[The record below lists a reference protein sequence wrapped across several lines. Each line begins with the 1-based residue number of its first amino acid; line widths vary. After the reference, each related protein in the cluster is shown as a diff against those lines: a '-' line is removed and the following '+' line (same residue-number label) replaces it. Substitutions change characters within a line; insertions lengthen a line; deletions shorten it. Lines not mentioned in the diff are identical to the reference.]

1 MDIYN
6 RKTKQYEKNIQSSAT
21 VLNFL
26 YNTIPGRIIL
36 KLLINP
42 FISKIVGFY
51 HDMPLSK
58 LKIKS
63 FIKNNNITMDEYE
76 TKEYKNFNDFFTR
89 KRKTKIKQL
98 SKGEFASPAD
108 SKLLVYKITKD
119 LKVTIKNST
128 YTLNELVDNKIDL
141 KDYKNGYCLIFR
153 LAVDDFHRYVFPDS
167 GVVEET
173 YNIKGKLHTVSSI
186 SKEYPIYKENHRIIT
201 KLNTKN
207 FDDLIFIE
215 VGALCVGKIINHDI
229 KEYNICDE
237 KGYFKMGGSTIA
249 ILIKDK
255 KLILDKD
262 ILDNATK
269 EIEVKLKCGEKIGIK
284 K

>member
-6 RKTKQYEKNIQSSAT
+6 RKTKQYEKNVQSSAT
-21 VLNFL
+21 ILKFL

-63 FIKNNNITMDEYE
+63 FIKNNNIIMEEYE
-76 TKEYKNFNDFFTR
+76 KKEYKNFNDFFTR

-186 SKEYPIYKENHRIIT
+186 SKEYPIYKVNHRIIT

-255 KLILDKD
+255 KLLLDKD

>member
-26 YNTIPGRIIL
+26 YNTIPGRILL

-51 HDMPLSK
+51 HDIPLSK

-63 FIKNNNITMDEYE
+63 FIKNNNIIMEEYE
-76 TKEYKNFNDFFTR
+76 KKEYKNFNDFFTR
-89 KRKTKIKQL
+89 KRKNKIKKL
-98 SKGEFASPAD
+98 KEGEFASPAD

>member
-6 RKTKQYEKNIQSSAT
+6 RKTKQYEKNVQSSAT
-21 VLNFL
+21 ILKFL

-167 GVVEET
+167 GVVEEI

-255 KLILDKD
+255 KLLLDKD

>member
-1 MDIYN
+1 MNVYD
-6 RKTKQYEKNIQSSAT
+6 RVTKEYEENNQQNAGA
-21 VLNFL
+21 LNFL
-26 YNTIPGRIIL
+26 YNTIVGRVLLKIL
-36 KLLINP
+36 ITP
-42 FISKIVGFY
+42 VISKIVGFF
-51 HDMPLSK
+51 HDTALSK
-58 LKIKS
+58 IKIKK
-63 FIKNNNITMDEYE
+63 FIKTNNINMAEYE
-76 TKEYKNFNDFFTR
+76 EKEYKNFNDFFTR
-89 KRKTKIKQL
+89 KKKTKIKKL
-98 SKGEFASPAD
+98 KAGEFASPAD

-128 YTLNELVDNKIDL
+128 YTLDELVDHKIDL
-141 KDYKNGYCLIFR
+141 KEYKNGYCLIFR
-153 LAVDDFHRYVFPDS
+153 LAVDNYHRYSFPDS

-186 SKEYPIYKENHRIIT
+186 SKDFPIYKENHRVIT

-207 FDDLIFIE
+207 FEDIIYIE

-229 KEYNICDE
+229 THFEQCEE

-249 ILIKDK
+249 VLVKDK

-269 EIEVKLKCGEKIGIK
+269 EIEVKVKCGEKIGIK

>member
-6 RKTKQYEKNIQSSAT
+6 RKTKQYEKNVQSSAT
-21 VLNFL
+21 ILKFL

-63 FIKNNNITMDEYE
+63 FIKNNNITMEEYE
-76 TKEYKNFNDFFTR
+76 KKEYKNFNDFFTR
-89 KRKTKIKQL
+89 KRKNKIKKL
-98 SKGEFASPAD
+98 KEGEFASPAD

-186 SKEYPIYKENHRIIT
+186 SKEYPIYKVNHRIIT

-255 KLILDKD
+255 KLLLDKD

>member
-6 RKTKQYEKNIQSSAT
+6 RKTKEYEKNIQSSAT

-26 YNTIPGRIIL
+26 YNTIPGRILL

-51 HDMPLSK
+51 HDMPISK

-63 FIKNNNITMDEYE
+63 FIKNNNITMEEYE
-76 TKEYKNFNDFFTR
+76 KKEYKNFNDFFTR
-89 KRKTKIKQL
+89 KRKNKIKKL
-98 SKGEFASPAD
+98 KEGEFASPAD

-255 KLILDKD
+255 KLLLDKD

>member
-6 RKTKQYEKNIQSSAT
+6 RKTKQYEKNIQSSAGT
-21 VLNFL
+21 LNFL
-26 YNTIPGRIIL
+26 YNTALGRLLLKIL
-36 KLLINP
+36 IMP
-42 FISKIVGFY
+42 FISKIVGLF
-51 HDMPLSK
+51 HDSSISK

-63 FIKNNNITMDEYE
+63 FIKNNNINMKEYE

-89 KRKTKIKQL
+89 KRKNKIKKL
-98 SKGEFASPAD
+98 NKGEFASPAD

-128 YTLNELVDNKIDL
+128 YTLNELVANKIDL
-141 KDYKNGYCLIFR
+141 KDYQNGYCLIFR
-153 LAVDDFHRYVFPDS
+153 LAVDDFHRYIFPDD

-186 SKEYPIYKENHRIIT
+186 SKDYPIYKENHRIIT

-229 KEYNICDE
+229 KEFNICDE

-249 ILIKDK
+249 VLIKDK
-255 KLILDKD
+255 KIILDKD

>member
-6 RKTKQYEKNIQSSAT
+6 RKTKEYEKNIQSSAT
-21 VLNFL
+21 ILNFL
-26 YNTIPGRIIL
+26 YNTVPGRILL
-36 KLLINP
+36 KILINP

-51 HDMPLSK
+51 HDIPLSK
-58 LKIKS
+58 LKIKN
-63 FIKNNNITMDEYE
+63 FIKNNNINMEEYE
-76 TKEYKNFNDFFTR
+76 NQEYKSFNDFFTR
-89 KRKTKIKQL
+89 KRKNKIKKL
-98 SKGEFASPAD
+98 KEGEFASPAD

-128 YTLNELVDNKIDL
+128 YTLNELVANKIDL
-141 KDYKNGYCLIFR
+141 KDYKSGECLIFR

-167 GVVEET
+167 GVVKET

-207 FDDLIFIE
+207 FDDIIFIE

-229 KEYNICDE
+229 KEFNICAE
-237 KGYFKMGGSTIA
+237 KGYFKMGGSTIV

-262 ILDNATK
+262 IIDNATK

>member
-255 KLILDKD
+255 KLLLDKD

>member
-6 RKTKQYEKNIQSSAT
+6 RKTKQYEKNVQSSAT
-21 VLNFL
+21 ILKFL

-63 FIKNNNITMDEYE
+63 FIKNNNIIMEEYE
-76 TKEYKNFNDFFTR
+76 KKEYKNFNDFFTR
-89 KRKTKIKQL
+89 KRKNKIKKL
-98 SKGEFASPAD
+98 KEGEFASPAD

-186 SKEYPIYKENHRIIT
+186 SKEYPIYKVNHRIIT

-255 KLILDKD
+255 KLLLDKD

>member
-6 RKTKQYEKNIQSSAT
+6 RKTKEYEKNIQSSAT

-26 YNTIPGRIIL
+26 YNTIPGRILL

-63 FIKNNNITMDEYE
+63 FIKNNNITMEEYE
-76 TKEYKNFNDFFTR
+76 KKEYKNFNDFFTR
-89 KRKTKIKQL
+89 KRKNKIKKL
-98 SKGEFASPAD
+98 KEGEFASPAD

-255 KLILDKD
+255 KLLLDKD

>member
-63 FIKNNNITMDEYE
+63 FIKNNNIIMEEYE
-76 TKEYKNFNDFFTR
+76 KKEYKNFNDFFTR
-89 KRKTKIKQL
+89 KRKNKIKKL
-98 SKGEFASPAD
+98 KEGEFASPAD

>member
-6 RKTKQYEKNIQSSAT
+6 RKTKEYEKNIQSSAT

-26 YNTIPGRIIL
+26 YNTIPGRILL

-51 HDMPLSK
+51 HDMPISK

-255 KLILDKD
+255 KLLLDKD

>member
-6 RKTKQYEKNIQSSAT
+6 RKTKQYEKNVQSSAT
-21 VLNFL
+21 ILKFL
-26 YNTIPGRIIL
+26 YNTIPGRILL

-63 FIKNNNITMDEYE
+63 FIKNNNIIMEEYE
-76 TKEYKNFNDFFTR
+76 KKEYKNFNDFFTR
-89 KRKTKIKQL
+89 KRKNKIKKL
-98 SKGEFASPAD
+98 KEGEFASPAD

-186 SKEYPIYKENHRIIT
+186 SKEYPIYKVNHRIIT

-255 KLILDKD
+255 KLLLDKD

>member
-6 RKTKQYEKNIQSSAT
+6 RKTKQYEKNVQSSAT
-21 VLNFL
+21 ILKFL

-51 HDMPLSK
+51 HDMPISK

-63 FIKNNNITMDEYE
+63 FIKNNNITMEEYE
-76 TKEYKNFNDFFTR
+76 KKEYKNFNDFFTR
-89 KRKTKIKQL
+89 KRKNKIKKL
-98 SKGEFASPAD
+98 KEGEFASPAD

-186 SKEYPIYKENHRIIT
+186 SKEYPIYKVNHRIIT

-255 KLILDKD
+255 KLLLDKD

>member
-63 FIKNNNITMDEYE
+63 FIKNNNIIMEEYE
-76 TKEYKNFNDFFTR
+76 KKEYKNFNDFFTR
-89 KRKTKIKQL
+89 KRKNKIKKL
-98 SKGEFASPAD
+98 KEGEFASPAD

-167 GVVEET
+167 GVVEEI

-255 KLILDKD
+255 KLLLDKD

>member
-6 RKTKQYEKNIQSSAT
+6 RKTKQYEKNVQSSAT
-21 VLNFL
+21 ILKFL
-26 YNTIPGRIIL
+26 YNTIPGRILL

-255 KLILDKD
+255 KLLLDKD

>member
-63 FIKNNNITMDEYE
+63 FIKNNNIIMEEYE
-76 TKEYKNFNDFFTR
+76 KKEYKNFNDFFTR
-89 KRKTKIKQL
+89 KRKNKIKKL
-98 SKGEFASPAD
+98 KEGEFASPAD

-215 VGALCVGKIINHDI
+215 VGALCVGKIINHDN

>member
-6 RKTKQYEKNIQSSAT
+6 RKTKQYEKNVQSSAT
-21 VLNFL
+21 ILKFL

-255 KLILDKD
+255 KLLLDKD

>member
-6 RKTKQYEKNIQSSAT
+6 RKTKEYEKNIQSSAT

-63 FIKNNNITMDEYE
+63 FIKNNNIIMEEYE
-76 TKEYKNFNDFFTR
+76 KKEYKNFNDFFTR
-89 KRKTKIKQL
+89 KRKNKIKKL
-98 SKGEFASPAD
+98 KEGEFASPAD

-186 SKEYPIYKENHRIIT
+186 SKEYPIYKVNHRIIT

-255 KLILDKD
+255 KLLLDKD

>member
-6 RKTKQYEKNIQSSAT
+6 RATKEYEKNYQQGAT
-21 VLNFL
+21 ALNFL
-26 YNTIPGRIIL
+26 YNTVLGRIIL
-36 KLLINP
+36 KILITP
-42 FISKIVGFY
+42 VISKIVGFF
-51 HDMPLSK
+51 HDTPLSK
-58 LKIKS
+58 LKIKK
-63 FIKNNNITMDEYE
+63 FIRTNNINMNDYE
-76 TKEYKNFNDFFTR
+76 KKEYKNFNDFFTR
-89 KRKTKIKQL
+89 KKKNKIKKL
-98 SKGEFASPAD
+98 KEGEFASPAA

-141 KDYKNGYCLIFR
+141 KDFQNGYCLIFR
-153 LAVDDFHRYVFPDS
+153 LAVDDFHRYSFPDD

-186 SKEYPIYKENHRIIT
+186 SKEYPIYKENHRVVT
-201 KLNTKN
+201 KLKTKN

-229 KEYNICDE
+229 KEFNICDE

-249 ILIKDK
+249 VLVKDK

>member
-1 MDIYN
+1 MEIYN
-6 RKTKQYEKNIQSSAT
+6 RKTKQYEKNIQSSAGI
-21 VLNFL
+21 LNFL
-26 YNTIPGRIIL
+26 YNTVLGRVLLKIL
-36 KLLINP
+36 IMP
-42 FISKIVGFY
+42 FISKLVGFF
-51 HDMPLSK
+51 HDSSISK
-58 LKIKS
+58 LKINS
-63 FIKNNNITMDEYE
+63 FIKNNNINMEEYE
-76 TKEYKNFNDFFTR
+76 TKDYKNFNDFFTR
-89 KRKTKIKQL
+89 KRKNKIKKL
-98 SKGEFASPAD
+98 NKGEFASPAD

-128 YTLNELVDNKIDL
+128 YTLNELVANKIDL
-141 KDYKNGYCLIFR
+141 KNYKNGYCLIFR
-153 LAVDDFHRYVFPDS
+153 LAVDDFHRYIFPDD

-186 SKEYPIYKENHRIIT
+186 SKDYPIYKENHRIIT

-207 FDDLIFIE
+207 FDDIIFIE

-229 KEYNICDE
+229 KEFNICDE

-269 EIEVKLKCGEKIGIK
+269 EIEVKLKCGEKIGTK

>member
-6 RKTKQYEKNIQSSAT
+6 RKTKQYEKNVQSSAT
-21 VLNFL
+21 ILKFL